1 MSPFRECTIILQDV
15 AYQFELLVD
24 GETVSGCFSQFE
36 QFMPEGRPARVWFQE
51 LFDELPPNQYI
62 HKHTIYQKVS
72 EDTLFGYKSGAR
84 VYIRWFL
91 YVAKPDE
98 LEKYS
103 WGSTTLACLYRCM
116 CRVANQNV
124 VQLASLLTLLWPWIF
139 WHFPI
144 FKLHTYDSFVW
155 PLASRLIVLYLSL
168 VQFGRVQYQ
177 LERTLTLI
185 S

>member
-1 MSPFRECTIILQDV
+1 MNENFLSFFEKLGCEDERFRSMSPFRECTIILQDV

-36 QFMPEGRPARVWFQE
+36 QFMPEGRPARIFRVF
-51 LFDELPPNQYI
+51 LPE
-62 HKHTIYQKVS
+62 VS

-155 PLASRLIVLYLSL
+155 PLASR
-168 VQFGRVQYQ
+168 
-177 LERTLTLI
+177 
-185 S
+185 